1 MPASHKEKSE
11 KGESNSES
19 AAHDRKSFRRPVSR
33 ASKKWNLEK
42 FGRTEAFGHLLFRAG
57 SIPFVVAMLLV
68 RCRDEHDDGDEA
80 LRNRLTALL

>member
-19 AAHDRKSFRRPVSR
+19 AAHDKKSFRRPASR

-42 FGRTEAFGHLLFRAG
+42 FGRTEAFGHLSFRAC
-57 SIPFVVAMLLV
+57 SIPFACRHPSGSVSRRV
-68 RCRDEHDDGDEA
+68 RSA
-80 LRNRLTALL
+80 